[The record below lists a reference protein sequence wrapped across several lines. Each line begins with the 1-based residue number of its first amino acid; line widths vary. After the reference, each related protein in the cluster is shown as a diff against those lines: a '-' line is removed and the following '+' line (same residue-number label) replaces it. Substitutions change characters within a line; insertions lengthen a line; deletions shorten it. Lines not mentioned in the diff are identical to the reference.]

1 MSVPAREYEGA
12 LAAQHAEKLYATVLD
27 DIKVVIKS
35 SSVASSSDAKKIIAM
50 AVSLQRDPVG
60 FEKKGDIH
68 AHCHFVCRFCGHL
81 PL

>member
-50 AVSLQRDPVG
+50 AVSLQRDPAG

-68 AHCHFVCRFCGHL
+68 ASIYT
-81 PL
+81 